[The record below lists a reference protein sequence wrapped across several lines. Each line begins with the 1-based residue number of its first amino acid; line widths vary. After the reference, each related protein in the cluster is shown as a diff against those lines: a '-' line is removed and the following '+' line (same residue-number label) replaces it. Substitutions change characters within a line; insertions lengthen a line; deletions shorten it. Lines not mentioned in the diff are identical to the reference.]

1 MIRFVNFKNCTFANK
16 ILNSKNN
23 CKMSLTD
30 KIQQIKR
37 EKNAVILAHYYTIPD
52 VQDIADCL
60 GDSLTLAQFA
70 QQTSAD
76 VIIFAGVYFMAETA
90 KILNPNKKVYI
101 PDVES
106 GCSLSDSCPADDFA
120 LFKQQYPDYKVV
132 SYINCSAAVKTF
144 TDIVCTSSNAVK
156 IVNSFPKDEKIIFAP
171 DKNLGVYINHISGRD
186 MILWNGN
193 CHVHNTLK
201 VENIMKL
208 KIKYKDALLIAHPEC
223 QQVILQFADFIG
235 STTQLLNFTKISDRK
250 QFIVATE
257 TGILH
262 QMQKQSPE
270 KEFFIASTDT
280 FCNCNDCE
288 YMKLNTLE
296 KIYDCL
302 AYQKNEILLD
312 EKIIEQAK
320 IPILKMLELS

>member
-1 MIRFVNFKNCTFANK
+1 
-16 ILNSKNN
+16 
-23 CKMSLTD
+23 MSLTD
-30 KIQQIKR
+30 KIQEVKN
-37 EKNAVILAHYYTIPD
+37 EKNAVILAHYYTVPE

-60 GDSLTLAQFA
+60 GDSLALAQFA
-70 QQTSAD
+70 QKTDAD
-76 VIIFAGVYFMAETA
+76 IIVFAGVYFMAETA

-101 PDVES
+101 PDLES
-106 GCSLSDSCPADDFA
+106 GCSLADSCKYDDFL

-132 SYINCSAAVKTF
+132 SYINCSASVKTL

-156 IVNSFPKDEKIIFAP
+156 IVNSFPENEKIIFTP
-171 DKNLGVYINHISGRD
+171 DKNLGAYINNISGRN
-186 MILWNGN
+186 MLLWDGN
-193 CHVHNTLK
+193 CHVHNALK
-201 VENIMKL
+201 AENIIEL

-235 STTQLLNFTKISDRK
+235 STTQLLNFTKNSDKK

-262 QMQKQSPE
+262 QMKKQSPE
-270 KEFFIASTDT
+270 KEFFIASTDV

-288 YMKLNTLE
+288 YMKMNTLD

-302 AYQKNEILLD
+302 AYGKNEVLLD
-312 EKIIEQAK
+312 KETIEKAK
-320 IPILKMLELS
+320 NPILKMLEMS